1 MSILSSDQLHD
12 PILPHLQPCPVTLR
26 SGDRVDA
33 ALDAIRRARAGDIPH
48 FYVVDDHGRLTGVV
62 PAHVLLE
69 SGVDERIAAVMT
81 RDAVAIP
88 DWATV
93 LVAAEFFASQ
103 PFRVFPVVG
112 RRGELLGQV
121 DTRVFT
127 PDLVA
132 LAGRSFDD
140 IFQLLGIH
148 ASSSRT
154 AWTSFLDRFPWLMTN
169 VAGGLLSAVIASRYT
184 ALLNAVVVLALFIP
198 IVLALAESVSMQALT
213 LTIQRLHGGPPVRGF
228 LRRMVA
234 QELGAAALLGAGCGV
249 MVGGIAAAWQGDVRL
264 GCVVG
269 VAIGASITTA
279 GLFGLLL
286 PTALHA
292 MRRDPRIAAGPIV
305 LAAAD
310 LATLLFYFNLAGWWL
325 GGR

>member
-1 MSILSSDQLHD
+1 MSALSPEHLHD
-12 PILPHLQPCPVTLR
+12 PILPYLQPCPVTLR
-26 SGDRVDA
+26 SADRVDA
-33 ALDAIRRARAGDIPH
+33 ALDAIRAARAGNIPH
-48 FYVVDDHGRLTGVV
+48 FYVVDDSQRLTGVV

-69 SGVDERIAAVMT
+69 SGVDETIGAVMT

-127 PDLVA
+127 PDVVA
-132 LAGRSFDD
+132 LASRSFDD

-148 ASSSRT
+148 ASSSRS
-154 AWTSFLDRFPWLMTN
+154 AWTSFLDRFPWLMAN
-169 VAGGLLSAVIASRYT
+169 VAGGLVSAAIASHYE

-228 LRRMVA
+228 LRRMVL
-234 QELGAAALLGAGCGV
+234 QELGAAALLGTGCGV
-249 MVGGIAAAWQGDVRL
+249 LVGGIAAVWKGDPRL
-264 GCVVG
+264 GLVIG
-269 VAIGASITTA
+269 VAISASIVTA

-325 GGR
+325 GSR